1 MEFSIRLPPL
11 RPVTPSKT
19 ARNAAIA
26 LAARTGTPITW
37 VGEAGPG
44 GTFSDSAF
52 CQTTV
57 SSGNAPSDV
66 KSGTKSWRKAGT
78 PGR

>member
-26 LAARTGTPITW
+26 LAARTGTLIT
-37 VGEAGPG
+37 
-44 GTFSDSAF
+44 
-52 CQTTV
+52 
-57 SSGNAPSDV
+57 
-66 KSGTKSWRKAGT
+66 
-78 PGR
+78 

>member
-44 GTFSDSAF
+44 GDELEDAIALS
-52 CQTTV
+52 
-57 SSGNAPSDV
+57 PSR
-66 KSGTKSWRKAGT
+66 TRRRHQ
-78 PGR
+78 PMP